1 MSCAAGGRGHQS
13 GPRSSLIAAAMAIWP
28 AESALEPSALAEGA
42 PPAGARRTR
51 PAAETPLKPL
61 AAVTGPRIPG
71 GALRGTRGDWDEG
84 GGSAP
89 GPAPEPPLKPLAAVT
104 GPGIP
109 VGALRGTRGDWDEWV
124 VSPPG
129 TGALG
134 ELTCPVLPR
143 GTAVPGGGPRMGATP
158 AARLGVGMGV
168 MMPQPQQREE
178 TRPTSGHLA
187 RGRPVSWRHAEVQC
201 RRQPSTE
208 RRGHRPSAQPSG

>member
-61 AAVTGPRIPG
+61 AAVTGPGVPG
-71 GALRGTRGDWDEG
+71 A
-84 GGSAP
+84 
-89 GPAPEPPLKPLAAVT
+89 
-104 GPGIP
+104 
-109 VGALRGTRGDWDEWV
+109 ALRGTRGDWDEWV

-134 ELTCPVLPR
+134 ELTLPVLPR
-143 GTAVPGGGPRMGATP
+143 GTAEPGDAAGVGAIP
-158 AARLGVGMGV
+158 AARSWGEEV
-168 MMPQPQQREE
+168 MMPQPRQREE
-178 TRPTSGHLA
+178 TRPTSGRLA
-187 RGRPVSWRHAEVQC
+187 RGRPTSWRHAEAPC
-201 RRQPSTE
+201 RQQPSTE
-208 RRGHRPSAQPSG
+208 WRGHRPSAQPSG